1 MLSVVL
7 GATGALLAGL
17 AVWFRVGTSGPARW
31 WLRSEPGTARKVTE
45 SVALLLTPYF
55 AQFGSLSSATWGR
68 ALVLAIATLPVF
80 HEVFAAAAVLAE
92 FLLGAIYVSPLRY
105 RRMLP
110 LWLYPAWLRPDRE
123 QEQDELRRQRD
134 L

>member
-55 AQFGSLSSATWGR
+55 AQF

-105 RRMLP
+105 RRSRTGAGRAAPSAGP
-110 LWLYPAWLRPDRE
+110 LAFRLHS
-123 QEQDELRRQRD
+123 RD
-134 L
+134 W